1 MRNHA
6 ETNGKQEVSFIFSNF
21 LCLDLKRA
29 LSFGAGVGAEEK
41 ETLGSAKDQNG
52 MCQTSASCVL
62 ITSCGYFSSM
72 HLHHNILNPIS
83 FFLFFQVY
91 TYRIDSLPCSE
102 GFVFAHV

>member
-52 MCQTSASCVL
+52 MCQTSGRLVFLLPAVVISHLCICI
-62 ITSCGYFSSM
+62 ITY
-72 HLHHNILNPIS
+72 
-83 FFLFFQVY
+83 
-91 TYRIDSLPCSE
+91 
-102 GFVFAHV
+102 